1 MPKAI
6 VIGAGIGGL
15 TTAALLTRAGWRVV
29 VLEAHVYPGGCAGTF
44 LHRGYRFDAGATLVG
59 GFSPGG
65 PHERLGA
72 LLGLSW
78 PVVATDPAWVTHL
91 PGMSITQWADRRR
104 WAAERAE
111 RFPGSERFWTTQ
123 ERLAETAWAL
133 SARGFPWPPQSL
145 NDLGALAR
153 SITPRLLT
161 AAPSSLQ
168 SVRSLAG
175 VAWRDP
181 ALRGFLDANLLI
193 SAQTTAVAASAIYG
207 SAALDLPR
215 RGVYRVQ
222 GGVGGLAEALTTWLR
237 GHGAEVLTRQRVTE
251 IVVRAGRAV
260 AVRTARGLEVDGD
273 VVVANLT
280 PWALADVLG
289 AAAPPGLRREVVAR
303 PPTWG
308 AFMLY
313 LGVDEA
319 AVDGALDHHQIVVDP
334 TRQLGEGNSVF
345 MSISPAG
352 EPGRAPRGQRAVTVS
367 THTAVAPWLALKR
380 QDRAAYERRKAEYA
394 ARLLEAIARALP
406 ALPGAIKFTVT
417 ATPASFERFTRR
429 PAGMVGGFAQTSL
442 WSARGPATG
451 IKNLWQVGDSIFPG
465 QSTAGVTLGAMRV
478 AAALL
483 GRDALR

>member
-44 LHRGYRFDAGATLVG
+44 FHRGYRFDAGATLVG
-59 GFSPGG
+59 GFGPDG

-72 LLGLSW
+72 LLGLTW

-91 PGMSITQWADRRR
+91 PDVAITQWADRGR
-104 WAAERAE
+104 WAAERTE
-111 RFPGSERFWTTQ
+111 RFPGSERFWSAQ
-123 ERLAETAWAL
+123 ERLAETAWSL
-133 SARGFPWPPQSL
+133 SVRGFPWPPQSL
-145 NDLGALAR
+145 DDLTALAR
-153 SITPRLLT
+153 AATPRLLA
-161 AAPSSLQ
+161 AAPDALRT
-168 SVRSLAG
+168 VRGLAG
-175 VAWRDP
+175 AAWRDP

-193 SAQTTAVAASAIYG
+193 SAQTTARTANAVYG

-215 RGVYRVQ
+215 RGVYRVP
-222 GGVGGLAEALTTWLR
+222 GGVGGLAETLTTWLR
-237 GHGAEVLTRQRVTE
+237 VHGADVLTRQRVSE
-251 IVVRAGRAV
+251 IVVRLGRAA
-260 AVRTARGLEVDGD
+260 AVRTARGLDIDGD
-273 VVVANLT
+273 VVVANVT
-280 PWALADVLG
+280 PWALAELLG
-289 AAAPPGLRREVVAR
+289 PASPSGLRREVVAR

-319 AVDGALDHHQIVVDP
+319 AVRDTLEHHQIVVDP
-334 TRQLGEGNSVF
+334 TRPLGEGNSVF
-345 MSISPAG
+345 VSISHAG
-352 EPGRAPRGQRAVTVS
+352 EHGRAPHGQRVVTVS

-394 ARLLEAIARALP
+394 ARLIEAITRALP
-406 ALPGAIKFTVT
+406 ALPEAIRFQLT
-417 ATPASFERFTRR
+417 ASPASFERFTRR

-451 IKNLWQVGDSIFPG
+451 VKNLWQVGDSIFPG
-465 QSTAGVTLGAMRV
+465 QSTAGVTLGAMRL
-478 AAALL
+478 AATLMD
-483 GRDALR
+483 RDARR